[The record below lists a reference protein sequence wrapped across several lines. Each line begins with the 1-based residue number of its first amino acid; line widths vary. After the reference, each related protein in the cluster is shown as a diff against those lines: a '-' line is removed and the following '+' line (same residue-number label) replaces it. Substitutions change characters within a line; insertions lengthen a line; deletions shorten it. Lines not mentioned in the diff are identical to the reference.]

1 MSSLVL
7 KLFVFFLM
15 ALMSGFSA
23 LANDHEAPPAGEH
36 GGGGEGEGG
45 ASKKEEKPEWVT
57 IQARVATLETKIRS
71 AEEEIKKLV
80 AEKAHNKDPKR
91 TQEIINQMKTLHNE
105 MKTNA
110 VEYEQQRAVLKY
122 RFPEKDLKGAR
133 VYERIEVKSI
143 EDMEGQLSLGSSVKK
158 TLKKVR
164 VQYDAPE
171 QRAKKEQTDIHREQ
185 QKKENPNSL
194 TEPVILKK

>member
-1 MSSLVL
+1 MEAGCLSWFLNYSY
-7 KLFVFFLM
+7 FLM

-158 TLKKVR
+158 TLLKKFVSSTMR
-164 VQYDAPE
+164 PNSV
-171 QRAKKEQTDIHREQ
+171 
-185 QKKENPNSL
+185 QKKNRQIFIANS
-194 TEPVILKK
+194 KRK

>member
-1 MSSLVL
+1 MSSLAL
-7 KLFVFFLM
+7 KSLVCTLIAFGGL
-15 ALMSGFSA
+15 SA
-23 LANDHEAPPAGEH
+23 FANDHEAPPAGEH

-45 ASKKEEKPEWVT
+45 SAKKEEKPEWVAV
-57 IQARVATLETKIRS
+57 QARVATLETKIRS

-91 TQEIINQMKTLHNE
+91 TQEIITQMKTLHNE

-171 QRAKKEQTDIHREQ
+171 QRVEKEAKDVQRVEEQ
-185 QKKENPNSL
+185 QNKSNSL